1 MAMNPRFSSLRCVV
15 VLAYCAFLFVL
26 PLFAL
31 QNTPDFNSAAAAAAA
46 ARESGKR
53 DQAISWYQKAVALN
67 STWTEGWWYL
77 GTLSYDG
84 DRFTDAARAMEKVTD
99 LSPQLG
105 AAWSFLGLSEYE
117 LKNYSAAQ
125 THLEKGIAVGNAD
138 DPEVNRVAK
147 FHLALL
153 LIRSHNFAQARKLL
167 VPQFVSPPVAEQVR
181 TALGLLLL
189 RVGMVGQEIDP
200 SRDAIVSAAGDLQLQ
215 LLAGKKVDGLAAI
228 ETIVAENLDKPV
240 AHEILARCYDA
251 MQNSAAAAKERA
263 AAEAL
268 LPKPSAASERDAQL
282 TAFLARGGAGIAAA
296 TNSGW
301 TTGAMDSFEALAQ
314 QAASAQQS
322 GNPSAAIPL
331 YEKALQ
337 VRPDWDEGRW
347 SLAMLYYSTRQFPA
361 ATGAL
366 KVWLEKNPNSGTG
379 WGVLGLSEFETGD
392 YENSLIH
399 LQRGDELGLGASP
412 DSLRIARYHLAIL
425 LNRKSE
431 FGRANRILSA
441 EAGPG
446 ALADET
452 AFALGMAF
460 LRIPRLPAEVPEAQR
475 PLVQRTGEAAMLL
488 AGSKYDLALPKMKE
502 LIRDYP
508 TVPFLHYVYG
518 SALSSLSMFEEAVV
532 QFEAE
537 ARISQQ
543 SELPWIE
550 LASVHLQRHELV
562 GAMAPAKRA
571 VELAPS
577 SAAAH
582 YALGRVHLELG
593 QTDSAVRE
601 LQQAATLS
609 PGSAE
614 VHFQLARAY
623 ARQNLPEKA
632 SAERAIFARLNVAAE
647 RARSS
652 TGSQSYGEL
661 QPTPGVAAGEPDA
674 PSPPEK
680 P

>member
-1 MAMNPRFSSLRCVV
+1 MAMNSRFSSLRCVV
-15 VLAYCAFLFVL
+15 VLAYCAFFFVL

-31 QNTPDFNSAAAAAAA
+31 QNTADFNSAAVAAAA

-53 DQAISWYQKAVALN
+53 DEAISWYQKAVALN
-67 STWTEGWWYL
+67 SSWTEGWWYL
-77 GTLSYDG
+77 GTLSYDS
-84 DRFTDAARAMEKVTD
+84 DRFSDAARAMKKVTD

-138 DPEVNRVAK
+138 DPEIDRVAR

-153 LIRSHNFAQARKLL
+153 LIRSHDFAQAQNLL

-181 TALGLLLL
+181 MALGLLLL
-189 RVGMVGQEIDP
+189 RVPLVGQEIDP

-215 LLAGKKVDGLAAI
+215 LLTGKKADGLAAMQ
-228 ETIVAENLDKPV
+228 TIVAENLDKPV

-251 MQNSAAAAKERA
+251 MQNPAAAAKERA

-268 LPKPSAASERDAQL
+268 LPKPIAATERDAQL
-282 TAFLARGGAGIAAA
+282 TAFLARGGAGIAVA

-301 TTGAMDSFEALAQ
+301 TTGAMDSFEALVQ

-337 VRPDWDEGRW
+337 VRPDWNEGRW
-347 SLAMLYYSTRQFPA
+347 NLAMLYYSTRQFPA

-379 WGVLGLSEFETGD
+379 WGVLGLSEFATGD

-399 LQRGDELGLGASP
+399 LQRGEELGLGASP

-446 ALADET
+446 ALADEI
-452 AFALGMAF
+452 AFALGIAF
-460 LRIPRLPAEVPEAQR
+460 LRIPQLPAEVPEAQR
-475 PLVQRTGEAAMLL
+475 PLVQRTGEVAMLL

-550 LASVHLQRHELV
+550 LASVHLQRHELT

-571 VELAPS
+571 VEIAPS

-593 QTDSAVRE
+593 ETDSAVRE
-601 LQQAATLS
+601 LQQAAKLS

-632 SAERAIFARLNVAAE
+632 LAERAIFARLNVAAE

-652 TGSQSYGEL
+652 TGSQSYGAL

-674 PSPPEK
+674 PSAPEK